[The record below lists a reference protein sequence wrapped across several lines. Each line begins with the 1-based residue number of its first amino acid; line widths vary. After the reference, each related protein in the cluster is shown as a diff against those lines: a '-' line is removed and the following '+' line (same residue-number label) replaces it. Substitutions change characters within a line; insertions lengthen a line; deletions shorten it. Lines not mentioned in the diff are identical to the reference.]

1 MAACKAPPR
10 ARQCG
15 AGRNGAEGSA
25 APVGD
30 EGEAGRLHLHAG
42 DDIGE
47 AGRLVMVLDPVVAT
61 RAVDTVHA
69 IDHAGLHV
77 GRGDEAAP
85 PADGEPDACVAAPVL
100 RPDGPEEQKDRDQ
113 HLHDEGAWATAAVA
127 SAPHTE
133 TQQATRNSTHTH
145 RVARGAWAESHRQ
158 KHPDSHCRIFSSQF
172 FLYSAVKCTH
182 VPGTSGSTITGAIS
196 ADPPGALGAITPG
209 GRRLGKSSDIP
220 GSRLRGWA

>member
-30 EGEAGRLHLHAG
+30 E
-42 DDIGE
+42 GE

-145 RVARGAWAESHRQ
+145 RVA
-158 KHPDSHCRIFSSQF
+158 
-172 FLYSAVKCTH
+172 
-182 VPGTSGSTITGAIS
+182 
-196 ADPPGALGAITPG
+196 
-209 GRRLGKSSDIP
+209 
-220 GSRLRGWA
+220 